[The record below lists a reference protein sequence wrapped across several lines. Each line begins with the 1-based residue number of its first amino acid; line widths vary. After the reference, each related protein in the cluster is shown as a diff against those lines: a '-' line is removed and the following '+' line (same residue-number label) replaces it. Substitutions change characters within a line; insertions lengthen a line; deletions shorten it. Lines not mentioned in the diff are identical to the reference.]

1 MHYKEVKAI
10 LSPQNGLNVYR
21 GCSYTCMYCDAR
33 STCHRMEHE
42 FGDIEVKAHAE
53 DLLEYA
59 LKKKRTRSMIHVG
72 SLSEPYL
79 PIEEEL
85 QILRRCLN
93 QIERFDFGLTLHTNS
108 RLVLRDI
115 DIIDKINRKTKC
127 VVIVRLCTFDEKLAA
142 ILEPNTSSTRE
153 RFLLMQELRN
163 YNIPVIANIS
173 PILPYLNDTIENM
186 QEILSYCVE
195 AGVYGILTDKMFP
208 VLREGNKE
216 RFMQQ
221 LYKAFPQIYDQY
233 EEEYEGEKILKSKNG
248 AQLLKLIQSVSEQHG
263 IQYDKEELLR
273 YTREYKNKTIGTQL
287 SLFDYEGF

>member
-21 GCSYTCMYCDAR
+21 GCSFQCMYCDAR
-33 STCHRMEHE
+33 STCHRLDHE

-93 QIERFDFGLTLHTNS
+93 QIERFDFGLTIHTNS
-108 RLVLRDI
+108 MLVLRDI
-115 DIIDKINRKTKC
+115 DILDKINRKTKC
-127 VVIVRLCTFDEKLAA
+127 VVVVRLCTYDEKLAA
-142 ILEPNTSSTRE
+142 VLEPNTSSTKE
-153 RFLLMQELRN
+153 RFLLMQELRKH
-163 YNIPVIANIS
+163 NIPVIVSVS
-173 PILPYLNDTIENM
+173 PILPYLNDSVENM
-186 QEILSYCVE
+186 QALLSCCTE
-195 AGVYGILTDKMFP
+195 AGVYGILTDKMCP

-221 LYKAFPQIYDQY
+221 LYKNFPQIYDVY
-233 EEEYEGEKILKSKNG
+233 EAEYSTEKVLKTKNYSE
-248 AQLLKLIQSVSEQHG
+248 LMKLIQSVSEQHG

>member
-21 GCSYTCMYCDAR
+21 GCSFQCIYCDAR
-33 STCHRMEHE
+33 STCHRMDHE
-42 FGDIEVKAHAE
+42 FGDIEVKAHAV
-53 DLLEYA
+53 DMLEYA

-108 RLVLRDI
+108 KLVLRDI
-115 DIIDKINRKTKC
+115 DILDKINRKTKC
-127 VVIVRLCTFDEKLAA
+127 IVVVRLCTYDETLAA
-142 ILEPNTSSTRE
+142 KLEPNTSSSKD
-153 RFLLMQELRN
+153 RFFVMQELKKR
-163 YNIPVIANIS
+163 NIPVIVNVS
-173 PILPYLNDTIENM
+173 PILPYLNDSVENM
-186 QEILSYCVE
+186 KGILSYCVE
-195 AGVYGILTDKMFP
+195 AGVYGILTDKMCP

-216 RFMQQ
+216 RFMEQ
-221 LYKAFPQIYDQY
+221 LYKNFPQVYDRY
-233 EEEYEGEKILKSKNG
+233 EEELAGEKVLKSGNY
-248 AQLLKLIQSVSEQHG
+248 AELTKLIQTTCEANG